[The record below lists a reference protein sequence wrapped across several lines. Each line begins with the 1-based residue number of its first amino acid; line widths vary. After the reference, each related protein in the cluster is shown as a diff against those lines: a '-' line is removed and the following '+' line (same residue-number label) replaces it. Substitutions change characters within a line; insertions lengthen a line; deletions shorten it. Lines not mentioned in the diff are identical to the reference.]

1 MSENLWIELSAA
13 ASSVGL
19 SVAVSALLIAI
30 AALAVAQ
37 TFRSAIVRRTAWQ
50 IAVLAT
56 LGCVALEL
64 SGIGQASLAA
74 LDASIRESSTRTDAA
89 RLLPAALPHDPVLN
103 LTNDFAT
110 GAPWTVSTEP
120 HTSRFADSRGID
132 TTFASYIDL
141 HADSAVSDL
150 AALPQVNSQSAV
162 DGERTV
168 HAHPDDEPTS
178 VLAALLAVIW
188 IVGAG
193 ALILRGLV
201 ARCGMASLVRDLP
214 AYMDADDQTA
224 GDVRELSARLRFRRR
239 VRLVALPAG
248 SSPIAFG
255 IFRPTIGLPGD
266 FSRRFSPEQRQAIL
280 AHELAHL
287 AGGDPVWRSLSDALV
302 AALWWH
308 PASWFVRRRLIDASE
323 AVADEASRAIPGGA
337 EQLASALVVLGKR
350 LAKRRAVR
358 AAYGAEG
365 EFRSSLGR
373 RVERLLAEC
382 ESPWRPISSSK
393 LAIARIMCG
402 VMVVLVVLSAG
413 YAQRHH
419 LSSTQGDSDMNT
431 FAASWR
437 QSLCGVALAMLSS
450 GQATA
455 DMPAEAT
462 IRDAEFVAVLQ
473 DDEGESPRDRET
485 DRPKDGERDA
495 AARAKAEHPEVRELH
510 QRLRDIRVQLRELGD
525 GKPETA
531 AELRQQAERVTARLN
546 ELQAELREGTR
557 RVESREGNERSPGA
571 EPRREAQNIA
581 MRIERL
587 RNRLRELGEGKPEES
602 RELQAQVERLSNRL
616 RELRDNAEREEGDR
630 PDRDRPDRNRPEG
643 DRPGRDASPES
654 RHREAREV
662 RAKLDTIHEHI
673 RAIGGNDPE
682 EAERLRFEAMA
693 LASRL
698 HELLAPDAERP
709 RERRNGD
716 ERPIVDRDTWKA
728 RHVRTAIDHLRAAG
742 MQEEADELYRE
753 NEEILRKLPDRG
765 ERVPPRREDR
775 PGRPGDER
783 PANPNNPGR
792 PLRPGAADGPGR
804 PDGPPRDG
812 DRPRPGRRDGERRE
826 GEGRE
831 GDRPRDDDRPRAERP
846 GRQDGPEGNRRP
858 SIERRD
864 EKAAR
869 DAADSHDTNRGAR
882 STDVATRT
890 YEVQREE
897 TAYDIAR
904 RELGRVSRWRE
915 ILELNREQLG
925 GDIDTIKPGMKL
937 VLPSNDAAAKSRDA
951 ALAAEKQRSR
961 EVELL
966 REEIR
971 LAQQERD
978 RTLLQLVKMA
988 DRAHIQE
995 VEQKKLREQ
1004 AEEAKQKLD
1013 ATIAKFAAARAELQ
1027 TESVKLRE
1035 MIRALQASLT
1045 QKEAELSELRKAK
1058 PRDDEQR
1065 DKEAQLDRARKLLE
1079 DANRQLEVRVREE
1092 QRLRESMEKVA
1103 RPKEDDAKRDSSAN
1117 PANDIRSEL
1126 AKRQADENDNK
1137 ANLERA
1143 ELDLRNKIEDAK
1155 RAERTAHE
1163 ARAKQTEIEISAL
1176 RAKVDDLLQL
1186 TKTQTAELQKLR
1198 ELEKKSQD
1206 RNATIAP
1213 PAAELEA
1220 QRLKLEKSQQLL
1232 EEAARQYQER
1242 QDSQNHEIADGMRA
1256 EQSKIGA
1263 VRAQF
1268 YKQLQELQEIE
1279 TQSSRSQKDPSRFA
1293 APADAAVDAKR
1304 RDFEDA
1310 REAYKKVT
1318 TQLEAREAAFRE
1330 LLGTRKAAIQDL
1342 KAEIRRVMEASETG
1356 GDAKAKQAGAEASE

>member
-224 GDVRELSARLRFRRR
+224 GDVRALSARLRFHRQ

-308 PASWFVRRRLIDASE
+308 PASWFVRRRLIEASE

-393 LAIARIMCG
+393 LAISRIMCG

-450 GQATA
+450 GPATA
-455 DMPAEAT
+455 DAPSEETFPDVA
-462 IRDAEFVAVLQ
+462 FVAALQ
-473 DDEGESPRDRET
+473 DEGESPRDRET
-485 DRPKDGERDA
+485 DRPKDGEGERDA

-616 RELRDNAEREEGDR
+616 RELRGNAEREEGDR

-643 DRPGRDASPES
+643 DRPGRDASPEA

-709 RERRNGD
+709 RERRDGD

-742 MQEEADELYRE
+742 MQDAADELYRE

-846 GRQDGPEGNRRP
+846 GRQDGPEENRRP
-858 SIERRD
+858 DAERRD
-864 EKAAR
+864 EEAAR
-869 DAADSHDTNRGAR
+869 DA
-882 STDVATRT
+882 V
-890 YEVQREE
+890 V
-897 TAYDIAR
+897 
-904 RELGRVSRWRE
+904 
-915 ILELNREQLG
+915 
-925 GDIDTIKPGMKL
+925 
-937 VLPSNDAAAKSRDA
+937 KSQNA